1 MFRFILTGK
10 ILIGS
15 IIFLIFIC
23 IGCVIWYQ
31 YNTKTYQ
38 QELTESFELQDQ
50 TGNTTQQ
57 TVDES
62 AEGNATSSEGSLT
75 VKTDDISD
83 KFSSDA
89 TLQEE
94 DDSDETITVAGR
106 VIRLSDIPDVP
117 KVSPHGFGPFPE
129 VPKDYNGM
137 VVWRN
142 IDYYDLSHSDQRA
155 FELLH
160 RVLIKLWSEGK
171 RNFKGGKIDGNNGKV
186 YPNFSDTV
194 YITVKDLEY
203 PNGVVVPRITRQLGI
218 APFGVDLLN
227 PPPHIKV
234 LDYESSG
241 IDPFQYL
248 DLP

>member
-1 MFRFILTGK
+1 MYRFIFTEK

-15 IIFLIFIC
+15 IILLIFIC

-31 YNTKTYQ
+31 YNTKTHK

-50 TGNTTQQ
+50 TGNTTHQ
-57 TVDES
+57 TVVES

-75 VKTDDISD
+75 VKTGDISD
-83 KFSSDA
+83 EFSSDE
-89 TLQEE
+89 TWQED
-94 DDSDETITVAGR
+94 DDSDETITIAGR

-137 VVWRN
+137 VVW
-142 IDYYDLSHSDQRA
+142 IQTDYYDLSHSEQRN
-155 FELLH
+155 FELLN

-171 RNFKGGKIDGNNGKV
+171 RNFTGGKFGNNGKV

-194 YITVKDLEY
+194 YITVKNLEY
-203 PNGVVVPRITRQLGI
+203 PNGVVVPRITRQLGS

-227 PPPHIKV
+227 PPSHIKV